1 MSDAAL
7 TLRVESATLGP
18 FATNCYVVWVDA
30 PAPGGARRPAWII
43 DAGMGPQALLRIV
56 RAHNLEVEKLIL
68 THAHID
74 HIAGVREVLDALGA
88 AQARPKLL
96 IHGAEERW
104 LTDPVLN
111 LSTELGLPTTTPP
124 ADALLKHGETLRL
137 GGLDF
142 EVLHTPGHSPGG
154 ISLHCA
160 QAGVVFAGDA
170 LFAGSIGRTDFPGCS
185 FEDLQRSIRTRLYT
199 LPDRTKVYCGHG
211 LATTIGAE
219 KTGNPFVRA

>member
-1 MSDAAL
+1 MSDAL
-7 TLRVESATLGP
+7 TTLRVESATLGP
-18 FATNCYVVWVDA
+18 FATNCYVVWADA
-30 PAPGGARRPAWII
+30 PAAEGAKRPAWII
-43 DAGMGPQALLRIV
+43 DAGMGPLPLLRAV
-56 RAHNLEVEKLIL
+56 RAHNLLVEKLIL

-74 HIAGVREVLDALGA
+74 HIAGVREVLDTLSTS
-88 AQARPKLL
+88 QARPRLL
-96 IHGAEERW
+96 IHAAEERW

-124 ADALLKHGETLRL
+124 ADDLLQHSNTLRL
-137 GGLDF
+137 GALDF
-142 EVLHTPGHSPGG
+142 TVLHTPGHSPGG

-185 FEDLQRSIRTRLYT
+185 FEDLERSIRARLYT

-219 KTGNPFVRA
+219 KTGNPYVRA